1 MICSF
6 KPVAYFRN
14 QIQPTKSKKLGQV
27 KINPPRMPYKLSQVG
42 IGIADPGTVTME
54 NIEDRQ
60 TQLLRL
66 NIVPLLKLTD
76 MRNSVLMGG
85 RHDFFFCIFYRTTN
99 AS

>member
-1 MICSF
+1 
-6 KPVAYFRN
+6 
-14 QIQPTKSKKLGQV
+14 
-27 KINPPRMPYKLSQVG
+27 MPHKLSQVG

-54 NIEDRQ
+54 NIEDGQ
-60 TQLLRL
+60 TQLPRL